1 MAHAEDGPRLFLQ
14 QLQQAQE
21 PFDACPDR
29 SWRSPSTASTSAVS
43 PTSTSSSTASPRGH
57 GSTATARDRRT
68 RGLWS
73 GPTTA
78 SAPSSPSSSAT
89 SRRRVRGH
97 ATSSSPSPTSWPRGT
112 PTSLYL
118 LESVEAA
125 VGIATDRL
133 REEIGAAVFK
143 AQARVILDRIRYC
156 YRGNRAADAR
166 RHLQQARWRSRA
178 EHARSHGRPRGRYS
192 LLHWSPQAKAR
203 ENKNAFVFRN

>member
-1 MAHAEDGPRLFLQ
+1 MFHAGRENPLDYASCGNPSSLPKASALFAKALSGSVHSQAVFTAANGPR
-14 QLQQAQE
+14 E
-21 PFDACPDR
+21 
-29 SWRSPSTASTSAVS
+29 TYASLRH
-43 PTSTSSSTASPRGH
+43 PTELAPRY
-57 GSTATARDRRT
+57 AD
-68 RGLWS
+68 
-73 GPTTA
+73 
-78 SAPSSPSSSAT
+78 
-89 SRRRVRGH
+89 
-97 ATSSSPSPTSWPRGT
+97 
-112 PTSLYL
+112 LYL

-192 LLHWSPQAKAR
+192 LLHRRP
-203 ENKNAFVFRN
+203 